1 MSTRVHSIIF
11 SPMYLSA
18 LLDYCLVKQFL
29 YLCCTLSAP
38 QEKHTIR
45 GAEQHIIP

>member
-1 MSTRVHSIIF
+1 MH
-11 SPMYLSA
+11 LSA
-18 LLDYCLVKQFL
+18 VPDYFKHYCLVKQFL

-38 QEKHTIR
+38 QDKHTKQ